1 MADITEQLNAW
12 ADELQAIARNGLI
25 WSPSGYD
32 RERYGRLLEIA
43 STMFAVL
50 NESIEVDSER
60 AGRIRDLLDSLVVDG
75 VAGYARPKSS
85 VAAVVFNESR
95 ELLLVQRSDS
105 GFWTLPTGW
114 SDIGFSSAEVAA
126 KEVREETGLDVHPLH
141 LMGVYDTRK
150 HQALAPFQIYAL
162 LFYCELRGGDLSAH
176 PLETLDVGFYTEDAL
191 PSIAPGF
198 KSAVRHA
205 FEFEKGE
212 RSQPF
217 FDYQGGPDGYSDLG

>member
-114 SDIGFSSAEVAA
+114 SDIGFSPAEVAA

-162 LFYCELRGGDLSAH
+162 LFYCDLGQIIGKQIFVTEGKGLIRTYPVLGLALSDGRPVLITRRGNDGYDIRGGDTWSAWCQ
-176 PLETLDVGFYTEDAL
+176 TIT
-191 PSIAPGF
+191 
-198 KSAVRHA
+198 
-205 FEFEKGE
+205 
-212 RSQPF
+212 
-217 FDYQGGPDGYSDLG
+217 